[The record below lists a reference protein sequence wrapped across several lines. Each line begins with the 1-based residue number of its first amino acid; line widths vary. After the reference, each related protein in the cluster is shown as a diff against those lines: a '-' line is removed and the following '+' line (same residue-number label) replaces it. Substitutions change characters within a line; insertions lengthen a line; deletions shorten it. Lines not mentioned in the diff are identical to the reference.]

1 MPPLQELSH
10 RQPDPEHLDQAK
22 EVRVERISHDDPR
35 AVEARAL
42 EFEVFEKA
50 GFSEGA
56 DGYLE
61 QYGPYDENS
70 IFYVARA
77 TDGKAVGM
85 LRVIY
90 AGDDVIG
97 LEENQLSTGFKT
109 LDDFDLYPH
118 WKSETA
124 RHLSEHPQEIGEV
137 GTAAVLEDW
146 RATEVADA
154 LYKEALEQGLKDGIR
169 YCIASIDA
177 DVLAA
182 YRHRKMFPFVDMG
195 PTDPHYMG
203 SPTTPVF
210 MDIYELPDYWR
221 KHNPEFYRKILGGD
235 PEETQQ

>member
-1 MPPLQELSH
+1 MPPTQEISH
-10 RQPDPEHLDQAK
+10 RQPDPEHLDKA
-22 EVRVERISHDDPR
+22 EGVRVERISPDDPQ

-42 EFEVFEKA
+42 EFDVFEKA
-50 GFSEGA
+50 GFTEGA

-61 QYGPYDENS
+61 QYAPYEANS
-70 IFYVARA
+70 IYYVARSA
-77 TDGKAVGM
+77 EGDAVGM

-90 AGDDVIG
+90 ASDDVIG

-109 LDDFDLYPH
+109 LDDFDLDPY

-124 RHLSEHPQEIGEV
+124 RHLSEHPQQIGEV
-137 GTAAVLEDW
+137 GTAAVQEEW
-146 RATEVADA
+146 RATNVADA
-154 LYKEALEQGLKDGIR
+154 LYKEALEQALKDGIR

-182 YRHRKMFPFVDMG
+182 YRNRKMFPFVDMG
-195 PTDPHYMG
+195 PTNQDYMG

-210 MDIYELPDYWR
+210 MDLYSLPDYWR